1 MLPSTRIHNG
11 RTLLLAVTEVAK
23 ESKKGNPVRKARQKG
38 QSGPSLTLTRTGLAT
53 FYKVQPFLSI

>member
-23 ESKKGNPVRKARQKG
+23 ESQKG